1 MDCHSCWVEAAGPV
15 VVGPVVAG
23 PVVAEYVVAGPV
35 LVEPVVAEFVVA
47 KHVVAGPVIAR
58 PVVAEPVVAGSVV
71 AGLICFRSFRSKDGC
86 GMCTLIFHMILLPY
100 PQPPNLSFSKTGHLF
115 SPFLLHNPSQ

>member
-1 MDCHSCWVEAAGPV
+1 MDCHSCWVEAAGP
-15 VVGPVVAG
+15 
-23 PVVAEYVVAGPV
+23 VVAGPV

-58 PVVAEPVVAGSVV
+58 PVVAEPVV